1 MILPPAKL
9 TGDEKTKDGQPA
21 AQVIAEP
28 APKLDA
34 KKSAELVTEAAT
46 PEIKT
51 TAPIGTRKTSSG
63 FSITAALKKSEE
75 KPEENVQVETKV
87 LPSSH
92 WSETDLHKEWQL
104 FLRKLQQEEVLVFN
118 AISSFQLN
126 KKGEDTVE
134 VTYPSES
141 ARTEFDKVRAEFFN
155 HFMHKVNHFNIKT
168 EYKLDVT
175 MKREVMTKRKIFDK
189 FVEINPVLKEL
200 DEYFKLD
207 FN

>member
-1 MILPPAKL
+1 M
-9 TGDEKTKDGQPA
+9 
-21 AQVIAEP
+21 
-28 APKLDA
+28 
-34 KKSAELVTEAAT
+34 
-46 PEIKT
+46 
-51 TAPIGTRKTSSG
+51 
-63 FSITAALKKSEE
+63 
-75 KPEENVQVETKV
+75 QVETKV

-126 KKGEDTVE
+126 KIGEDTVE

>member
-1 MILPPAKL
+1 
-9 TGDEKTKDGQPA
+9 
-21 AQVIAEP
+21 
-28 APKLDA
+28 
-34 KKSAELVTEAAT
+34 
-46 PEIKT
+46 
-51 TAPIGTRKTSSG
+51 
-63 FSITAALKKSEE
+63 
-75 KPEENVQVETKV
+75 

-92 WSETDLHKEWQL
+92 WSETDLHTEWQL

>member
-1 MILPPAKL
+1 
-9 TGDEKTKDGQPA
+9 
-21 AQVIAEP
+21 
-28 APKLDA
+28 
-34 KKSAELVTEAAT
+34 
-46 PEIKT
+46 
-51 TAPIGTRKTSSG
+51 
-63 FSITAALKKSEE
+63 
-75 KPEENVQVETKV
+75 

>member
-1 MILPPAKL
+1 
-9 TGDEKTKDGQPA
+9 
-21 AQVIAEP
+21 
-28 APKLDA
+28 
-34 KKSAELVTEAAT
+34 
-46 PEIKT
+46 
-51 TAPIGTRKTSSG
+51 
-63 FSITAALKKSEE
+63 
-75 KPEENVQVETKV
+75 
-87 LPSSH
+87 
-92 WSETDLHKEWQL
+92 LHKEWQL

-155 HFMHKVNHFNIKT
+155 HFMHKVNHFNTKT

>member
-1 MILPPAKL
+1 
-9 TGDEKTKDGQPA
+9 
-21 AQVIAEP
+21 
-28 APKLDA
+28 
-34 KKSAELVTEAAT
+34 
-46 PEIKT
+46 
-51 TAPIGTRKTSSG
+51 
-63 FSITAALKKSEE
+63 
-75 KPEENVQVETKV
+75 

-126 KKGEDTVE
+126 KKGEDIVE

>member
-1 MILPPAKL
+1 M
-9 TGDEKTKDGQPA
+9 
-21 AQVIAEP
+21 
-28 APKLDA
+28 
-34 KKSAELVTEAAT
+34 
-46 PEIKT
+46 
-51 TAPIGTRKTSSG
+51 
-63 FSITAALKKSEE
+63 
-75 KPEENVQVETKV
+75 
-87 LPSSH
+87 PSSH